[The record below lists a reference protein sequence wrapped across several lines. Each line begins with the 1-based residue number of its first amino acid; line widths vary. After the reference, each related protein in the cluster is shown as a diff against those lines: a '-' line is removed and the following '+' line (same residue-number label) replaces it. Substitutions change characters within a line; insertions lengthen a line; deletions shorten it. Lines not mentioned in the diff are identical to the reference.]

1 MCSAGGDGGSH
12 RRVSPF
18 GYRRLFACT
27 QLPDAFRSVPRPSSA
42 LDAQASPVRLL
53 ALVSSYGDRTPASC
67 FQLMRTFCLRFFYL
81 LVIAYSV
88 VNVSQDA
95 SASCLRECSS
105 LPLGNSSRF
114 RAALASLC
122 PASPARGD
130 FARNRPSMRAL
141 ARLPVGLTRLELVT
155 FPLSEGCSNRLSYRP
170 GIARSAI
177 LGSVLRFAQKRHRP
191 SRRSTGCS

>member
-88 VNVSQDA
+88 VNVPQKA
-95 SASCLRECSS
+95 FASC
-105 LPLGNSSRF
+105 GVW
-114 RAALASLC
+114 AALASR
-122 PASPARGD
+122 PACPARGD

-177 LGSVLRFAQKRHRP
+177 LGSVLRSAQKRHRP